1 LAVLLSHLLTPQ
13 RIRVPLTAADKAAV
27 IRELIDVVAEGS
39 PTSAED
45 LLQAVEEREQVLS
58 TGIGHGVAIPHGR
71 SGRLTDL
78 RMSAGVAPHPI
89 EFGSLDGAPVRLV
102 FLLVGPESEAGA
114 HVKALSRITRLVRQ
128 PLVRERL
135 IGAATGE
142 EFHRYLR
149 EAEGV

>member
-1 LAVLLSHLLTPQ
+1 VLLSQLLTPQ
-13 RIRVPLTAADKAAV
+13 RIRVPLTAADKASV
-27 IRELIDVVAEGS
+27 IRELVDAVVEGS
-39 PTSAED
+39 SLSTDD
-45 LLQAVEEREQVLS
+45 LLQAVQEREQVLS

-78 RMSAGVAPHPI
+78 RVSAGVARQPI
-89 EFGSLDGAPVRLV
+89 EFGSIDGAPVRLV
-102 FLLVGPESEAGA
+102 FLLVAPESEAGA

-142 EFHRYLR
+142 DFHRYLR
-149 EAEGV
+149 EAEGL

>member
-1 LAVLLSHLLTPQ
+1 MLLSQLLIPQ
-13 RIRVPLTAADKAAV
+13 RIRVPLAAADKASAL
-27 IRELIDVVAEGS
+27 RELVGIVADGS
-39 PTSAED
+39 PSSAED

-78 RMSAGVAPHPI
+78 RVSAGVARHPI

-102 FLLVGPESEAGA
+102 FLIVAPESEAGA

-135 IGAATGE
+135 IGAATSDD
-142 EFHRYLR
+142 FHRCLR
-149 EAEGV
+149 EAEGL